1 MGQCSSITTTLP
13 TLKYYLS
20 FSSLKQIEMNEV
32 LLFAIVLGLVP
43 IIGAMSLVAQL
54 ASPSVSNG
62 NVQDSNLPSH
72 IVTTEL
78 WGNKFLLLDYL

>member
-13 TLKYYLS
+13 TLKYYFS

-32 LLFAIVLGLVP
+32 FLFAIVLGLIP
-43 IIGAMSLVAQL
+43 ITRATSLVAQL
-54 ASPSVSNG
+54 ASPGISKG
-62 NVQDSNLPSH
+62 DVQGLNLPSP

-78 WGNKFLLLDYL
+78 WGKKILLLDYL